1 LVEGEN
7 AEDAQNMLKK
17 YLEKK
22 GKQSVKEI
30 SAGYRIKDR
39 YYHNIYL
46 ARVENYLCGVMK
58 IKDEFKE
65 TGETYFRMLI
75 ESLTE

>member
-1 LVEGEN
+1 
-7 AEDAQNMLKK
+7 MLKK

-22 GKQSVKEI
+22 GKPSIQEI
-30 SAGYRIKDR
+30 PARYLIKDR

-58 IKDEFKE
+58 IKDESLDVGDK
-65 TGETYFRMLI
+65 YFGMLI
-75 ESLTE
+75 ESLKK

>member
-1 LVEGEN
+1 MEGEN
-7 AEDAQNMLKK
+7 AEDARNMLKK

-22 GKQSVKEI
+22 GKQSVEEI
-30 SAGYRIKDR
+30 STGFRIKNR

-58 IKDEFKE
+58 IKDESQEVGDK
-65 TGETYFRMLI
+65 YFGMLI
-75 ESLTE
+75 KSLKK